1 MEAMIHT
8 RNSVTGT
15 AAQTPLI
22 PTRAARI
29 KIAGRR
35 ITYPRKMER
44 VKEARAAFVA
54 VRNRINRRLRALKK
68 ALVK

>member
-1 MEAMIHT
+1 MIHT

>member
-1 MEAMIHT
+1 MAAMMQT

-29 KIAGRR
+29 RMAGRR
-35 ITYPRKMER
+35 MTYPRRMER

-54 VRNRINRRLRALKK
+54 VRNRMKSRLRALKRHW
-68 ALVK
+68 